1 MLQTQTASFE
11 VHKPDIN
18 LGAIGAAIAEGV
30 KSDSKPDKGKG
41 KEVTTED
48 NKGESTSSGPIP
60 QLPSAKQTQDFFKNL
75 QATLT
80 TEANQINANVSS
92 NFSSLQKS
100 VSESIAKNPSLN
112 ISTLS
117 ATIQQNLEKA
127 GTKINLSQAEKLAQ
141 DFLGEAGTFLKD
153 AVKVVPPDEGS
164 GSYTYSWDGTD
175 VGVYGSGYPSDD
187 KDKSTV
193 LFDRASMSGND
204 MSRSQLRLNALLRRL
219 RTDVELLLQ
228 DPSASSET
236 QARQEAFA
244 AFKKHKI
251 EGAGGYQGLEVQKL
265 VWAEMG
271 PEANDAD
278 VEALKKTKDAIGEQ
292 RDVSEIRSWRGLIS
306 AFISQCPE
314 RSQRKNSGRGT
325 CSTSTTLRTRRRSD
339 KSCYKVSCIL
349 NL

>member
-1 MLQTQTASFE
+1 LDAVRKDFARTVAEAQDEIKMLQTQTASFE

-18 LGAIGAAIAEGV
+18 LSAIGAAIAEGV
-30 KSDSKPDKGKG
+30 KTDSKLDKGKG
-41 KEVTTED
+41 KEVVGDED
-48 NKGESTSSGPIP
+48 KGDSTPSTSIP
-60 QLPSAKQTQDFFKNL
+60 QLPSAKRTQEFFKNL

-80 TEANQINANVSS
+80 TEANQLNANVTS

-100 VSESIAKNPSLN
+100 VSESIANNPSLN

-127 GTKINLSQAEKLAQ
+127 GTKINLRQAEKLAE
-141 DFLGEAGTFLKD
+141 DLLGEAGSFLKD

-187 KDKSTV
+187 RDKSTV

-204 MSRSQLRLNALLRRL
+204 ISRSQLRLNALLRRL

-236 QARQEAFA
+236 QARQDAFA
-244 AFKKHKI
+244 AFKKEAI
-251 EGAGGYQGLEVQKL
+251 EGAGGYQGPAVQKL
-265 VWAEMG
+265 VWVEMG
-271 PEANDAD
+271 PDANTAD
-278 VEALKKTKDAIGEQ
+278 VEALKKTKDEIGECQ
-292 RDVSEIRSWRGLIS
+292 PGLPACAVWHANPR
-306 AFISQCPE
+306 AFPL
-314 RSQRKNSGRGT
+314 NS
-325 CSTSTTLRTRRRSD
+325 S
-339 KSCYKVSCIL
+339 
-349 NL
+349 